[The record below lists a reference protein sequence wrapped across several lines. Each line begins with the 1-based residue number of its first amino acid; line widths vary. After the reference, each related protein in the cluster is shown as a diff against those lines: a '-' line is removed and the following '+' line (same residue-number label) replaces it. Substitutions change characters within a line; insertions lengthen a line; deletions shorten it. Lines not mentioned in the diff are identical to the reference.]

1 MTGDMS
7 LIQNGQTRQM
17 VRKLTY
23 QVLIFLLVVQVTL
36 IASWAWL
43 WLLLW
48 NSALNQPVVLQS
60 AAVIGIAC
68 FSGFISRLILRGQSA
83 LLRWLCALLS
93 ALASLVGTYLLTR
106 GLAGFPLP
114 VAASPSTNW
123 NALVQVLTVGCITW
137 IVLFA
142 SWKKPSGNRS
152 SEVEPIAQ
160 FSTSSE
166 SLIENI
172 RQQGQP
178 ISLYRQ
184 RLTREEHLRHDVPTP
199 ANPLWLHLQEMV
211 IPQDPSVLPVIH
223 TQNRVGKRKNKK
235 ITVRLVGQEDHRCPY
250 CLQPVDLHDM
260 KTVVVCPICNTHHHR
275 SCWEITGA
283 CQVPHLTR

>member
-7 LIQNGQTRQM
+7 LIQNGHIRQL

-68 FSGFISRLILRGQSA
+68 FSGLISRLILRGQTA

-142 SWKKPSGNRS
+142 SWKKPAANQSQ
-152 SEVEPIAQ
+152 EELPVAQ
-160 FSTSSE
+160 LPTSSE
-166 SLIENI
+166 ILIENI

-178 ISLYRQ
+178 ISLYQQ
-184 RLTREEHLRHDVPTP
+184 RLTREEHLRHDVPTTCQSCM
-199 ANPLWLHLQEMV
+199 AASAGDGDTSGYHQ
-211 IPQDPSVLPVIH
+211 SYPVIH
-223 TQNRVGKRKNKK
+223 TQNRAGKRKNKK
-235 ITVRLVGQEDHRCPY
+235 IAVRLLGQEEHRCPY
-250 CLQPVDLHDM
+250 CLQPVDLQDM
-260 KTVVVCPICNTHHHR
+260 KTVVVCPD
-275 SCWEITGA
+275 
-283 CQVPHLTR
+283 L